1 MTMCCP
7 VNVEK
12 QNKLVIR
19 NEDICFKKKK
29 SEEYMAVNKKILG
42 ELNLQA
48 VGIEKLHVKEFKCLG
63 SSVFNRECNREVKK
77 LAEAK

>member
-12 QNKLVIR
+12 QNKLIIR
-19 NEDICFKKKK
+19 NEDICFKRKK

-42 ELNLQA
+42 EVNLQA
-48 VGIEKLHVKEFKCLG
+48 VGIEKLKEFKCLG
-63 SSVFNRECNREVKK
+63 SSIFNRECNREVNK
-77 LAEAK
+77 LAEAR